1 MANTIFGTDSA
12 STVKLWALRMMRDF
26 VTDTGMLS
34 AMMEAG
40 IVKTFED
47 TKNQAGDRVR
57 VSFLQKQTGSGLIG
71 NQAANGNENSLIYF
85 TDDLLIDQLRYPIEI
100 PNTMNISQQR
110 VNYDLQEDTYKVSMD
125 WLAQRGI
132 VSVLYQL
139 AGFNAQS
146 FTFQGTTYS
155 GAKRLTLTGMNNPT
169 APSTGRVLYIGNNTT
184 DTTTQSD
191 ATATMKLSVIDQLE
205 AMAEIADPY
214 YIRPL
219 SETGEIKYHLYVHT
233 FQWQQLI
240 QDTSAPI
247 QFRDIFGNSISAG
260 ESDGGFGRSM
270 VYSQT
275 LIIKTDKIPNGLSAN
290 DGTGVVLPNVRR
302 AVFCGKDAVAFA
314 LGQGYNDGKDIVP
327 GFLIREDLVDIAN
340 TRRIAINAIWGAKK
354 VTFNNIDHGVIV
366 VPTYVAQTA
375 SY

>member
-1 MANTIFGTDSA
+1 
-12 STVKLWALRMMRDF
+12 
-26 VTDTGMLS
+26 MLA

-40 IVKTFED
+40 IVRKHED
-47 TKNQAGDRVR
+47 TSENAGDRVR
-57 VSFLQKQTGSGLIG
+57 ISFLQKQTGAGLIG
-71 NQAANGNENSLIYF
+71 NESANGNENALVYF
-85 TDDLLIDQLRYPIEI
+85 TDDLLINQLRYPIEI
-100 PNTMNISQQR
+100 PNVMTISQQR
-110 VNYDLQEDTYKVSMD
+110 VVYDLPEDTYKVSMD

-139 AGFNAQS
+139 AGFNAVS
-146 FTFQGTTYS
+146 FSYQGTTFS
-155 GAKRLTLTGMNNPT
+155 GAKRLTLTGMNTPI
-169 APSTGRVLYIGNNTT
+169 APSSNRVLYVGNNTS
-184 DTTTQSD
+184 DTSTQSD
-191 ATATMKLSVIDQLE
+191 PTATMKLSLIDQLE

-233 FQWQQLI
+233 YQWQQLI

-247 QFRDIFGNSISAG
+247 QFRDIFGNSIAAG

-275 LIIKTDKIPNGLSAN
+275 LIMKTDKIPNGLSAN

-302 AVFCGKDAVAFA
+302 AVFCGRDAVAFA
-314 LGQGYNDGKDIVP
+314 LGRGYDDGKEIVP
-327 GFLIREDLVDIAN
+327 GFMIREDVIDIGN
-340 TRRIAINAIWGAKK
+340 TRRVAINALWGAKK
-354 VTFNNIDHGVIV
+354 VTFNSVDHGVIV

-375 SY
+375 TY